1 MDIKLTKDDAIMI
14 LGFIE
19 ESTELL
25 ENIEERILDLETSF
39 NIETVNDI
47 FRAIH
52 TIKGTSSFLS
62 LTPIKNLSHELEF
75 LLDELRKEKR
85 ELTQDIVDILL
96 KGSDCLRN
104 LILSVRDQI
113 EEIKDDTVIKLNDN
127 LEIMSDI
134 KNLLD
139 NKQAVTSKEEKSI
152 ENKKE
157 DKPKL
162 NKVNF
167 SELKNADI
175 SEDMVSQYNEEG
187 REHLQNIESNLLK
200 LEENPD
206 DEESINEIFRSLH
219 SLKGN
224 SGLILS
230 LIKEDTYEYHVL
242 YNLKETSHK
251 GESLLQKIRDGKF
264 RISAEIIT
272 ILFKTLDYINL
283 LFDRF
288 KNRFKRKDFESNE
301 NIIKLLLKEDFSDI
315 KQEEIANTNKSSENI
330 SEYNAEMEGFSQ
342 FLEVSKKIIKEWEE
356 NKEFKDSDLDILKRV
371 INLLKISSDQFN
383 DNNLNDNI
391 IKLEETIDLLS
402 KKRLDLKD
410 GLVIEIFKDKI
421 KYIEDF
427 KKDKFEREKEETN
440 KINKIGE
447 ILLEEGKIEKKDL
460 EEALKIQK
468 KQQIKSMSEKSTDD
482 RQLHNLNIE
491 TIRVRMDK
499 LDKLMNDIGE
509 LAISKNSF
517 YHIYNKLIQANVNEI
532 AKEFKEK
539 MIMKIGRLAEELQNT
554 IVQVRMIPVKTVF
567 QKFPRMVRDLSL
579 KNNKKIKLVMEG
591 ENTELDKTVIEKL
604 NDPLV
609 HIIRNSC
616 DHGIETPEERIKNN
630 KQETGTIILKA
641 EKKGNNVIIMI
652 IDDGRGIDA
661 EKVKKKAIEK
671 NLIDEKEIEKMS
683 DKEIVNLIF
692 MPGFSTA
699 EKVTDVSGRGVGMDV
714 VKTNI
719 SKLKGSIEIETEKN
733 IGTTI
738 IIKLPLTLAIT
749 KGLSFKLGE
758 ENYIVPLESV
768 EEIIKIKKDDIK
780 FFKNRK
786 IINIRNEI
794 IEILDLKNT
803 YNIKDNSENYLND
816 DEFNVII
823 LKDIGIKFGLIVDKL
838 EDELDMVV
846 KPLPNYLSDLPG
858 IGGSTIL
865 GNGSIAIVLD
875 THELLNM
882 LNS

>member
-1 MDIKLTKDDAIMI
+1 MEIKLNKDDAIMI

-85 ELTQDIVDILL
+85 ELTQEIVDILL

-104 LILSVRDQI
+104 LIISVRDQI
-113 EEIKDDTVIKLNDN
+113 EEIRDDTVININDK
-127 LEIMSDI
+127 LEILTDI
-134 KNLLD
+134 KNILN
-139 NKQAVTSKEEKSI
+139 NKQAPISNKEEKTVI
-152 ENKKE
+152 KE
-157 DKPKL
+157 KDTTHK

-167 SELKNADI
+167 TELKNADI
-175 SEDMVSQYNEEG
+175 SEDMVTQYNEEG
-187 REHLQNIESNLLK
+187 KEHLQNIESNLLK

-206 DEESINEIFRSLH
+206 DEESINEVFRSLH

-230 LIKEDTYEYHVL
+230 LIDENTYEYHVL
-242 YNLKETSHK
+242 YNLKEVSHK
-251 GESLLQKIRDGKF
+251 GESLLQKVRDGNL
-264 RISAEIIT
+264 RLSAAIIT
-272 ILFKTLDYINL
+272 ALFKTLDYINI
-283 LFDRF
+283 LFERF
-288 KNRFKRKDFESNE
+288 NNRFNRNDFESSE
-301 NIIKLLLKEDFSDI
+301 KIVELLSKDDFSDI
-315 KQEEIANTNKSSENI
+315 TEDESSNSNKSVTKKI
-330 SEYNAEMEGFSQ
+330 EYDAELEGFSQ

-356 NKEFKDSDLDILKRV
+356 SKEFKDSDLDTLKRV
-371 INLLKISSDQFN
+371 INLLKISSNQFN
-383 DNNLNDNI
+383 NKNLNDNI

-402 KKRLDLKD
+402 KKILDLKD
-410 GLVIEIFKDKI
+410 GLVIDIFNEKI

-427 KKDKFEREKEETN
+427 KNNKFEEEKQEI
-440 KINKIGE
+440 KKIGE
-447 ILLEEGKIEKKDL
+447 ILVEEGKIEKKDL
-460 EEALKIQK
+460 ENALQIQK
-468 KQQIKSMSEKSTDD
+468 KQQIIAMSEKSIDTKHS
-482 RQLHNLNIE
+482 HNLNIE

-499 LDKLMNDIGE
+499 LDKLMNNIGE

-517 YHIYNKLIQANVNEI
+517 YHIYNKLIQANVPEI

-567 QKFPRMVRDLSL
+567 QKFPRMVRDLAL

-630 KQETGTIILKA
+630 KHETGTIILKA

-671 NLIDEKEIEKMS
+671 NLIDKNEIEKMS
-683 DKEIVNLIF
+683 NKEIINLIF

-719 SKLKGSIEIETEKN
+719 SKLKGTIEIETEKN

-768 EEIIKIKKDDIK
+768 EEIIKIKDEDIK
-780 FFKNRK
+780 VFKNRK
-786 IINIRNEI
+786 IINIRGEI

-803 YNIKDNSENYLND
+803 YNIKSVNNLNEEN
-816 DEFNVII
+816 EFNVII
-823 LKDIGIKFGLIVDKL
+823 LKDIGTKFGLIVDKL

-846 KPLPNYLSDLPG
+846 KPLPNYLSELPG

-875 THELLNM
+875 PQELLNM